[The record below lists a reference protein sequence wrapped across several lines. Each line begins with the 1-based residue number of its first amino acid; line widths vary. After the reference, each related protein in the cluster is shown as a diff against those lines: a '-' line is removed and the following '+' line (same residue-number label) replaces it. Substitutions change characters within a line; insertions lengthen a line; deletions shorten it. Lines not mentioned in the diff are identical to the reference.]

1 MNTSVSS
8 IKKWLLDNG
17 FSVQSCFAMDSS
29 LDEIS
34 TAPQAAVSL
43 VISSD
48 GIAVAK
54 YLFDTYGVPYVVGVP
69 VGKSFSKKLSAD
81 LKRAVSEGVGIRNSE
96 VLSGTDIFCEEEAE
110 LEKLF
115 SQHKT
120 VIADPLF
127 RPICKEASFVSLPHV
142 AFSGRCFLKDI
153 PDLIDKDVS
162 KILNL

>member
-1 MNTSVSS
+1 MNIIGATPLDFSVNTSVSS

-54 YLFDTYGVPYVVGVP
+54 YL
-69 VGKSFSKKLSAD
+69 L
-81 LKRAVSEGVGIRNSE
+81 
-96 VLSGTDIFCEEEAE
+96 
-110 LEKLF
+110 
-115 SQHKT
+115 
-120 VIADPLF
+120 
-127 RPICKEASFVSLPHV
+127 
-142 AFSGRCFLKDI
+142 I
-153 PDLIDKDVS
+153 PMECHM
-162 KILNL
+162 

>member
-1 MNTSVSS
+1 MLIVAGESV
-8 IKKWLLDNG
+8 
-17 FSVQSCFAMDSS
+17 FASS
-29 LDEIS
+29 LGAELGAK
-34 TAPQAAVSL
+34 T
-43 VISSD
+43 
-48 GIAVAK
+48 VA
-54 YLFDTYGVPYVVGVP
+54 T
-69 VGKSFSKKLSAD
+69 
-81 LKRAVSEGVGIRNSE
+81 VGIRNSE

-127 RPICKEASFVSLPHV
+127 GPICKGASFVSLPHV